1 MVELYVEHIY
11 LIPWVLAIAAAVVQ
25 FFCCKAKRRIVRLI
39 PVLVLLV
46 AGVVFTVLMVLA
58 EGWNFLGYLL
68 LLSYVLWMLAACVP
82 VLIGMAIRR
91 RIKARKK

>member
-1 MVELYVEHIY
+1 MVELYEEHIY

-46 AGVVFTVLMVLA
+46 AGVVFTAMMGLTK
-58 EGWNFLGYLL
+58 GWNGLVYLL
-68 LLSYVLWMLAACVP
+68 YLMYTLWMLAACVP

-91 RIKARKK
+91 RIKAGKN